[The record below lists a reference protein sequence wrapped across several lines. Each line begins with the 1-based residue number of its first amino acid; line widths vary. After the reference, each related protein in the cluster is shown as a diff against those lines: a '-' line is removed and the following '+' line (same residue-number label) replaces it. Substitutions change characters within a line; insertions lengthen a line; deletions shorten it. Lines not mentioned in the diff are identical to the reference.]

1 MADDIERLKYE
12 VASYRV
18 KLELTEQEL
27 FRITHLMAE
36 MAESYRQLRQEYEK
50 ARNNA

>member
-12 VASYRV
+12 VASYRL

-27 FRITHLMAE
+27 FRMTHMMAE
-36 MAESYRQLRQEYEK
+36 MAESYRRLREEYEK
-50 ARNNA
+50 VRGDA